1 MVNRPL
7 GVAGVII
14 VRSEPRAGGSWGAV
28 CTVPNRTEHP
38 VQMVKLHATPD
49 AVKPTQ
55 TANPL
60 FHPVVISRSGQTT
73 GLPVSSGSGQ
83 DPAHCQDTPLMP
95 TSSTASTRP
104 KTALLLKM
112 HISLFTLP
120 PCCCC
125 KKRMIPP
132 SNGRNAMCPA

>member
-55 TANPL
+55 TANPYSTL
-60 FHPVVISRSGQTT
+60 RSSVAPVKPPDCLSRQV
-73 GLPVSSGSGQ
+73 LAK
-83 DPAHCQDTPLMP
+83 DPAHCRDTPLMP